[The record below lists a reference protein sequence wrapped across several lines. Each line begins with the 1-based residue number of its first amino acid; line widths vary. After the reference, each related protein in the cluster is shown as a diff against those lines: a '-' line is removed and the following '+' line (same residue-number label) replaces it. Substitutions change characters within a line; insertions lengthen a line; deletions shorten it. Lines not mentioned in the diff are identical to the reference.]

1 MSAELIKEL
10 RARTGAGMSDC
21 KKALVENDNDLSKAA
36 DWLRVK
42 GMAAAAKKS
51 GRIAAEGLVGHYV
64 HAGGRIAVLVE
75 VNCETDFVSLNEGFQ
90 TLVKDIAMHIASEK
104 PLFVSKDEV
113 DPAAYEAE
121 KAVQIGRVLE
131 EGKPAAVAEKIV
143 EGRMKKWL
151 SEVVLLEQTFIKDDT
166 KTIASMISD
175 AVAKIGENIKIRRF
189 TRYEVGEGLEKR
201 SADFAAEV
209 AEAAAAAA
217 AH

>member
-121 KAVQIGRVLE
+121 KAVQIGRVME

-151 SEVVLLEQTFIKDDT
+151 SEVVLLEQTFIKDDS
-166 KTIASMISD
+166 KTIGGMISD

-201 SADFAAEV
+201 STDFAAEV
-209 AEAAAAAA
+209 AEAAAAA
-217 AH
+217 H

>member
-36 DWLRVK
+36 DWLRIK

-64 HAGGRIAVLVE
+64 HAGGRIAVMVE

-90 TLVKDIAMHIASEK
+90 NLVKDIAMHIASEK

-209 AEAAAAAA
+209 AEVAAAA

>member
-21 KKALVENDNDLSKAA
+21 KKALVENGNDLSKAA

-51 GRIAAEGLVGHYV
+51 GRIAAEGLVGSYV

-121 KAVQIGRVLE
+121 KAVQIGRVME

-166 KTIASMISD
+166 KTIGGMISD

-217 AH
+217 Q

>member
-209 AEAAAAAA
+209 AEVAAAA